1 VVSASA
7 DISASTP
14 AHTVLSMGQHTTL
27 TAGQDTNL
35 LAQRHAAWA
44 VKDGI
49 SLFTRG
55 EAKGA
60 QRAVQDV
67 GLKLHAASGNVNTQ
81 AQSDAFTLTA
91 QKAVDLQSTT
101 ANITISAPNR
111 ILLNGGGG
119 YIKIEGGDIE
129 IGTSGQAGFKASMKE
144 LTSGSSASGSAPELK
159 KASGL
164 AACPTSLAAAGAS
177 GTSAI

>member
-1 VVSASA
+1 MS
-7 DISASTP
+7 IS
-14 AHTVLSMGQHTTL
+14 
-27 TAGQDTNL
+27 
-35 LAQRHAAWA
+35 
-44 VKDGI
+44 
-49 SLFTRG
+49 
-55 EAKGA
+55 
-60 QRAVQDV
+60 
-67 GLKLHAASGNVNTQ
+67 TQ

>member
-1 VVSASA
+1 
-7 DISASTP
+7 
-14 AHTVLSMGQHTTL
+14 
-27 TAGQDTNL
+27 
-35 LAQRHAAWA
+35 
-44 VKDGI
+44 
-49 SLFTRG
+49 
-55 EAKGA
+55 
-60 QRAVQDV
+60 
-67 GLKLHAASGNVNTQ
+67 VNTQ

-159 KASGL
+159 KASALKGC
-164 AACPTSLAAAGAS
+164 AKSMQEAAAIGA
-177 GTSAI
+177 AV